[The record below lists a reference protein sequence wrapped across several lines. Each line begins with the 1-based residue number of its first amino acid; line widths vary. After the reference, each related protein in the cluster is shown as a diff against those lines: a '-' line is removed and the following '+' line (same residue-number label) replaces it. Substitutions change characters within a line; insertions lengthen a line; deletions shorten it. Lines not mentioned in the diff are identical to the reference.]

1 MSKALAITQIISAV
15 ILIGLV
21 LLQTK
26 SGGLS
31 NVFGGSGTEIYQTK
45 RGLEKLIF
53 IATIVLS
60 IIFFGIALA
69 NLFF

>member
-1 MSKALAITQIISAV
+1 MSKILAIAQIAAAL
-15 ILIGLV
+15 ILMILV

-31 NVFGGSGTEIYQTK
+31 DIFGGSGTEIYRTK
-45 RGLEKLIF
+45 RGLEKFIF